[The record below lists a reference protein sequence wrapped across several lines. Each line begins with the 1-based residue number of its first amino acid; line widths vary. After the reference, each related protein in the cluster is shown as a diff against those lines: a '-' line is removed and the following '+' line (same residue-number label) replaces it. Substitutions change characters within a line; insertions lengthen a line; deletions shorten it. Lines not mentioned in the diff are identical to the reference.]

1 MSYEALARVYDGFFE
16 RDYDEKI
23 LRRYRRILTDAD
35 AIGGRILDMGCGTGR
50 LAIALARGGAMVC
63 GVDPD
68 EAMLA
73 CAQEKGIG
81 LSIEW
86 ICGTLP
92 QVEGSSRFDAITA
105 SLDVVNHITDKEALQ
120 ESFCAAYRLLDKG
133 GCLVFDVNTEKK
145 FREVYGQNAYVFRA
159 LGAFAAWENDYDEDE
174 EICQFTVD
182 VFTQAGDRYERKTDI
197 IYERMYRDADL
208 RRMLKAAGFR
218 IILQQGMDH
227 GTRHLYIAKK

>member
-50 LAIALARGGAMVC
+50 LAIALAGGGATVC

-68 EAMLA
+68 EAMLK
-73 CAQEKGIG
+73 CAREKSIG

-208 RRMLKAAGFR
+208 RRMLRAAGFR

-227 GTRHLYIAKK
+227 GTRHMYIAKK

>member
-50 LAIALARGGAMVC
+50 LAIAFAKGGATVC

-73 CAQEKGIG
+73 CAKEKGIG
-81 LSIEW
+81 LPIEW
-86 ICGTLP
+86 VCGTLP
-92 QVEGSSRFDAITA
+92 QIDGTDYFDAITA
-105 SLDVVNHITDKEALQ
+105 GLDVVNHITEQEVLQ
-120 ESFCAAYRLLDKG
+120 ESFCAAHRLLTKG

-174 EICQFTVD
+174 EICRFTVD
-182 VFTQAGDRYERKTDI
+182 VFTQDGERYKRNTDI
-197 IYERMYRDADL
+197 IFERLYRDMDL

-218 IILQQGMDH
+218 MVLQQGMDH